1 MGSNSEI
8 ILYTFHFTLVSGKD
22 FGRESFCTILFSVRI
37 LCVEV
42 SQLRKSLRGSEHLP
56 GVCDLS
62 ISLMGVDSMDVGGG
76 SLCAK
81 LQGGRNS
88 RGCDLLVSLLGS
100 IGSAHKSIDTE

>member
-1 MGSNSEI
+1 
-8 ILYTFHFTLVSGKD
+8 
-22 FGRESFCTILFSVRI
+22 VRI

-88 RGCDLLVSLLGS
+88 RGEFKWAR
-100 IGSAHKSIDTE
+100 GSAGGWTTCTVRSLD